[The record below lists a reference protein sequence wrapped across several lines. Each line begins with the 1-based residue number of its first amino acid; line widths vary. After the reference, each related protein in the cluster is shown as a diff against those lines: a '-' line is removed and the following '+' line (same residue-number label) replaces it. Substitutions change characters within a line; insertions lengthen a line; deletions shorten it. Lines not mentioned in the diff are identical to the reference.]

1 MHRRLNMAQVID
13 EVLINDL
20 ETDSIDSI
28 DNSETL
34 DTTPAKPADEVVDN
48 LPEKYRNKSL
58 KDIIAMHQESEKL
71 IGKQGNEVGEL
82 RRTVDDFIKTQTSR
96 NLQTDIE
103 TELSDDDFYSD
114 PIQAT
119 KRAIDEHPAIKDAKQ
134 QSIAMKQAAVQNQIA
149 TKFPNF
155 REIATSEDFGKWVN
169 GSKVRVELYNRAQND
184 YDFDSADELLST
196 WIERQEYTKKV
207 TDTSKL
213 DREQQLKSADMGTS
227 GATES
232 TSKKKYRRSDIIKLM
247 QTDPD
252 RYDSMANEIMIAYR
266 ENRVI

>member
-20 ETDSIDSI
+20 ETDSLNDI
-28 DNSETL
+28 DNSEPL
-34 DTTPAKPADEVVDN
+34 DTSTSKQEEEVAED

-96 NLQTDIE
+96 NLKTDE
-103 TELSDDDFYSD
+103 EPELSDDDFYSD

-134 QSIAMKQAAVQNQIA
+134 QAMAMKQAAVQNQIA
-149 TKFPNF
+149 SKYPNF
-155 REIATSEDFGKWVN
+155 REIATSDEFGEWVKA
-169 GSKVRVELYNRAQND
+169 SKVRLELYSRAQD
-184 YDFDSADELLST
+184 QYDFDSADELLST

-213 DREQQLKSADMGTS
+213 DREQQLKSADMGSS

-232 TSKKKYRRSDIIKLM
+232 SSKKKYRRSDIIKLM

>member
-1 MHRRLNMAQVID
+1 MAQVID

-34 DTTPAKPADEVVDN
+34 DTSSKEEVVDD

-96 NLQTDIE
+96 NLQTDVE
-103 TELSDDDFYSD
+103 TDLSDDDFYSD

-134 QSIAMKQAAVQNQIA
+134 QAMAMKQAAVQNQIA
-149 TKFPNF
+149 SKYPNF
-155 REIATSEDFGKWVN
+155 REIATSDEFGNWVKA
-169 GSKVRVELYNRAQND
+169 SKVRLELYSRAQD
-184 YDFDSADELLST
+184 EYDFDSADELLST

-252 RYDSMANEIMIAYR
+252 RYDSMAPEIMQAYR

>member
-1 MHRRLNMAQVID
+1 MAQVID

-34 DTTPAKPADEVVDN
+34 DTSASKEEVVDD

-96 NLQTDIE
+96 NLQTDVE

-119 KRAIDEHPAIKDAKQ
+119 KRAIDEHPAIQDAKQ
-134 QSIAMKQAAVQNQIA
+134 QSIAMKQAAVQNKIA
-149 TKFPNF
+149 TKYPNF

-184 YDFDSADELLST
+184 FDFDSADELLST

>member
-20 ETDSIDSI
+20 ETDSLNDI
-28 DNSETL
+28 DNSEPL
-34 DTTPAKPADEVVDN
+34 DTSTPEREEVVED

-96 NLQTDIE
+96 NLKTDE
-103 TELSDDDFYSD
+103 EPELSDDDFYSD

-134 QSIAMKQAAVQNQIA
+134 QAIAMKQAAVQNQIA
-149 TKFPNF
+149 SKYPNF
-155 REIATSEDFGKWVN
+155 REIATSDEFGEWVKA
-169 GSKVRVELYNRAQND
+169 SKVRLELYSRAQD
-184 YDFDSADELLST
+184 QYDFDSADELLST

-252 RYDSMANEIMIAYR
+252 RYDSMAQEIMIAYR

>member
-20 ETDSIDSI
+20 ETDSLDDN
-28 DNSETL
+28 DNSEPL
-34 DTTPAKPADEVVDN
+34 DTSANKPDEAVED

-96 NLQTDIE
+96 NLKTDVE
-103 TELSDDDFYSD
+103 PELSDDDFYSD

-134 QSIAMKQAAVQNQIA
+134 QAMAMKQAAVQNQIA
-149 TKFPNF
+149 SKYPNF
-155 REIATSEDFGKWVN
+155 REIATSEEFGNWV
-169 GSKVRVELYNRAQND
+169 GASKVRLELYNRAQD
-184 YDFDSADELLST
+184 QFDFDSADELLST

>member
-20 ETDSIDSI
+20 ETDSLDDN
-28 DNSETL
+28 DNSEPL
-34 DTTPAKPADEVVDN
+34 DTSANKPDEAVED

-96 NLQTDIE
+96 NLKTDVE
-103 TELSDDDFYSD
+103 PELSDDDFYSD

-134 QSIAMKQAAVQNQIA
+134 QAMAMKQAAVQNQIA
-149 TKFPNF
+149 SKYPNF
-155 REIATSEDFGKWVN
+155 REIATSDEFGNWVKA
-169 GSKVRVELYNRAQND
+169 SKVRLELYSRAQD
-184 YDFDSADELLST
+184 EYDFDSADELLST

-252 RYDSMANEIMIAYR
+252 RYDSMAPEIMQAYR

>member
-1 MHRRLNMAQVID
+1 MAQVID

-20 ETDSIDSI
+20 ETDSLDDI
-28 DNSETL
+28 DNSEPL
-34 DTTPAKPADEVVDN
+34 DTSSKEEVVED

-96 NLQTDIE
+96 NLKTDVE
-103 TELSDDDFYSD
+103 PELSDDDFYSD

-119 KRAIDEHPAIKDAKQ
+119 KRAIDEHPAIRDAKQ
-134 QSIAMKQAAVQNQIA
+134 QAIAMKQATVQNQIA
-149 TKFPNF
+149 SKYPNF
-155 REIATSEDFGKWVN
+155 REIATSEEFGNWVN
-169 GSKVRVELYNRAQND
+169 ASKVRLELYNRAQD
-184 YDFDSADELLST
+184 QFDFDSADELLST

-252 RYDSMANEIMIAYR
+252 RYDSMAQEIMIAYR

>member
-1 MHRRLNMAQVID
+1 MAQVID

-20 ETDSIDSI
+20 ETDSLDDI
-28 DNSETL
+28 DNSEPL
-34 DTTPAKPADEVVDN
+34 DTSSKEEAVDN

-96 NLQTDIE
+96 NLKTDE
-103 TELSDDDFYSD
+103 EPELSDDDFYSD

-119 KRAIDEHPAIKDAKQ
+119 KRAIDEHPAIRDAKQ
-134 QSIAMKQAAVQNQIA
+134 QAIAMKQATVQNQIA
-149 TKFPNF
+149 SKYPNF
-155 REIATSEDFGKWVN
+155 REIATSEEFGNWVN
-169 GSKVRVELYNRAQND
+169 ASKVRLELYNRAQD
-184 YDFDSADELLST
+184 QFDFDSADELLST

>member
-1 MHRRLNMAQVID
+1 MAQVID

-20 ETDSIDSI
+20 ETDSLDDI
-28 DNSETL
+28 DNSEPL
-34 DTTPAKPADEVVDN
+34 DTSSKEEAVED

-96 NLQTDIE
+96 NLQTDE
-103 TELSDDDFYSD
+103 EPDLSDDDFYSD
-114 PIQAT
+114 PVNAT
-119 KRAIDEHPAIKDAKQ
+119 KRAIDKHPAIQDAKQ
-134 QSIAMKQAAVQNQIA
+134 QALVMKQATVQNQIA
-149 TKFPNF
+149 SKYPNF
-155 REIATSEDFGKWVN
+155 REIASSEDFGKWVN

-184 YDFDSADELLST
+184 FDFDSADELLST

>member
-1 MHRRLNMAQVID
+1 MAQVID

-20 ETDSIDSI
+20 ETDSLDDN
-28 DNSETL
+28 DNSEPL
-34 DTTPAKPADEVVDN
+34 DTSANKPDEAVED

-96 NLQTDIE
+96 NLKTDVE
-103 TELSDDDFYSD
+103 PELSDDDFYSD

-134 QSIAMKQAAVQNQIA
+134 QAMAMKQAAVQNQIA
-149 TKFPNF
+149 SKYPNF
-155 REIATSEDFGKWVN
+155 REIATSDEFGNWVKA
-169 GSKVRVELYNRAQND
+169 SKVRLELYSRAQD
-184 YDFDSADELLST
+184 EYDFDSADELLST

-252 RYDSMANEIMIAYR
+252 RYDSMAPEIMQAYR

>member
-20 ETDSIDSI
+20 ETDSLDDN
-28 DNSETL
+28 DNSEPL
-34 DTTPAKPADEVVDN
+34 DTSDNKSDEVVED

-96 NLQTDIE
+96 NLKTDVE
-103 TELSDDDFYSD
+103 PELSDDDFYSD

-119 KRAIDEHPAIKDAKQ
+119 KRAIDEHPAIRDAKQ
-134 QSIAMKQAAVQNQIA
+134 QAMAMKQAAVQNQIA
-149 TKFPNF
+149 SKYPNF
-155 REIATSEDFGKWVN
+155 REIASSDEFGEWVKA
-169 GSKVRVELYNRAQND
+169 SKVRLELYSRAQD
-184 YDFDSADELLST
+184 QYDFDSADELLST

-213 DREQQLKSADMGTS
+213 DREQQLKTADMGTS

-232 TSKKKYRRSDIIKLM
+232 TSKKKYRRRDIIKLM

-252 RYDSMANEIMIAYR
+252 RYDSMAPEFMQAYR

>member
-1 MHRRLNMAQVID
+1 MAQVID

-34 DTTPAKPADEVVDN
+34 DTSTSKEEVVDD

-82 RRTVDDFIKTQTSR
+82 RRTVDDFIKTQTSI
-96 NLQTDIE
+96 NLKTDVA
-103 TELSDDDFYSD
+103 TDLSDDDFYSD

-149 TKFPNF
+149 TKYPNF
-155 REIATSEDFGKWVN
+155 REIATSQEFGNWVN
-169 GSKVRVELYNRAQND
+169 GSKVRIELYNRAQND

>member
-20 ETDSIDSI
+20 ETDSLNDI
-28 DNSETL
+28 DNSEPL
-34 DTTPAKPADEVVDN
+34 DTSTPEREEVVED

-96 NLQTDIE
+96 NLKTDE
-103 TELSDDDFYSD
+103 EPELSDDDFYSD

-134 QSIAMKQAAVQNQIA
+134 QAIAMKQAAVQNQIA
-149 TKFPNF
+149 SKYPNF
-155 REIATSEDFGKWVN
+155 REIATSDEFGEWVKA
-169 GSKVRVELYNRAQND
+169 SKVRLELYSRAQD
-184 YDFDSADELLST
+184 QYDFDSADELLST

-213 DREQQLKSADMGTS
+213 DREQQLKSADMGSS

-232 TSKKKYRRSDIIKLM
+232 SSKKKYRRSDIIKLM

>member
-20 ETDSIDSI
+20 ETDSLDDN
-28 DNSETL
+28 DNSEPL
-34 DTTPAKPADEVVDN
+34 DTSSKEEAVDD

-96 NLQTDIE
+96 NLKTDE
-103 TELSDDDFYSD
+103 EPELSDDDFYSD

-134 QSIAMKQAAVQNQIA
+134 QAMAMKQAAVQNQIA
-149 TKFPNF
+149 SKYPNF
-155 REIATSEDFGKWVN
+155 REIATSDEFGDWVKA
-169 GSKVRVELYNRAQND
+169 SKVRLELYSRAQD
-184 YDFDSADELLST
+184 QYDFDSADELLST

-213 DREQQLKSADMGTS
+213 DREQQFKSADMGTS

-252 RYDSMANEIMIAYR
+252 RYDSMAPEIMQAYR

>member
-34 DTTPAKPADEVVDN
+34 DTSPAKPAEEVVDD

-96 NLQTDIE
+96 NLKTDVE
-103 TELSDDDFYSD
+103 PDLSEDDFYTD

-119 KRAIDEHPAIKDAKQ
+119 KRAIEEHPAIQDAKQ
-134 QSIAMKQAAVQNQIA
+134 QALAMRQAAVASQIA
-149 TKFPNF
+149 SKYPNYQ
-155 REIATSEDFGKWVN
+155 EIGASEEFANWVK
-169 GSKVRVELYNRAQND
+169 GSKVRLELYNKAQNG

-196 WIERQEYTKKV
+196 WIERQQYTKKI
-207 TDTSKL
+207 TETSKL
-213 DREQQLKSADMGTS
+213 DRDQQLKSADIGTS

-252 RYDSMANEIMIAYR
+252 RYDSMAPEIMQAYR

>member
-1 MHRRLNMAQVID
+1 MAQVID

-34 DTTPAKPADEVVDN
+34 DTSTSKEEVVDD

-96 NLQTDIE
+96 NLQTDVE
-103 TELSDDDFYSD
+103 TDLSDDDFYSD

-134 QSIAMKQAAVQNQIA
+134 QSIAMKQAAVQNKIA
-149 TKFPNF
+149 TKYPNF
-155 REIATSEDFGKWVN
+155 REIATSQEFGNWVN
-169 GSKVRVELYNRAQND
+169 GSKVRIELYNRAQND

-227 GATES
+227 GATEA

>member
-20 ETDSIDSI
+20 ETDSLDDN
-28 DNSETL
+28 DNSEPL
-34 DTTPAKPADEVVDN
+34 DTSSKEEAVDD

-96 NLQTDIE
+96 NLKTDE
-103 TELSDDDFYSD
+103 EPELSDDDFYSD

-134 QSIAMKQAAVQNQIA
+134 QAMAMKQAAVQNQIA
-149 TKFPNF
+149 SKYPNF
-155 REIATSEDFGKWVN
+155 REIATSEEFGNWVN
-169 GSKVRVELYNRAQND
+169 ASKVRLELYNRAQD
-184 YDFDSADELLST
+184 QFDFDSADELLST

-252 RYDSMANEIMIAYR
+252 RYDSMAPEIMQAYR

>member
-1 MHRRLNMAQVID
+1 MAKVID
-13 EVLINDL
+13 EVLVNDLVEADSIND
-20 ETDSIDSI
+20 I
-28 DNSETL
+28 DNSDTL
-34 DTTPAKPADEVVDN
+34 EDIVPKTEEDVQAVDD

-82 RRTVDDFIKTQTSR
+82 RRTVDDFIKTQTSN
-96 NLQTDIE
+96 NLKTREEAPD
-103 TELSDDDFYSD
+103 LSEDDFYSD
-114 PIQAT
+114 PIKAT
-119 KRAIDEHPAIKDAKQ
+119 KRAIDEHPAIADAKNQ
-134 QSIAMKQAAVQNQIA
+134 ARLMKQAAVQNQIA

-155 REIATSEDFGKWVN
+155 REIAESEDFGKWVS
-169 GSKVRVELYNRAQND
+169 GSKVRLELYNRAQND

-213 DREQQLKSADMGTS
+213 DREKQLKSADMGTS
-227 GATES
+227 GATETS
-232 TSKKKYRRSDIIKLM
+232 SKKKYRRSDIIKLM

-252 RYDSMANEIMIAYR
+252 RYDSMSNEIMQAYR

>member
-20 ETDSIDSI
+20 ETDSLDDI
-28 DNSETL
+28 DNSEPL
-34 DTTPAKPADEVVDN
+34 DTSSKEEAVDN

-96 NLQTDIE
+96 NLKTDE
-103 TELSDDDFYSD
+103 EPELSDNDFYSD

-119 KRAIDEHPAIKDAKQ
+119 KRAIEEHPAIRDAKQ
-134 QSIAMKQAAVQNQIA
+134 QAIAMKQATVQNQIA
-149 TKFPNF
+149 SKYPNF
-155 REIATSEDFGKWVN
+155 REIATSEEFGNWVN
-169 GSKVRVELYNRAQND
+169 ASKVRLELYNRAQD
-184 YDFDSADELLST
+184 QFDFDSADELLST

>member
-20 ETDSIDSI
+20 ETDSLDDI
-28 DNSETL
+28 DNSEPL
-34 DTTPAKPADEVVDN
+34 DTSSKEEAVED

-96 NLQTDIE
+96 NLQTDE
-103 TELSDDDFYSD
+103 EPDLSDDDFYSD
-114 PIQAT
+114 PVNAT
-119 KRAIDEHPAIKDAKQ
+119 KRAIDKHPAIQDAKQ
-134 QSIAMKQAAVQNQIA
+134 QALVMKQATVQNQIA
-149 TKFPNF
+149 SKYPNF
-155 REIATSEDFGKWVN
+155 REIASSEDFGKWVN

-184 YDFDSADELLST
+184 FDFDSADELLST

>member
-1 MHRRLNMAQVID
+1 MAQVID

-34 DTTPAKPADEVVDN
+34 DTSTSKEEVVDD

-96 NLQTDIE
+96 NLQTDVE
-103 TELSDDDFYSD
+103 PELNDDDFYSD

-134 QSIAMKQAAVQNQIA
+134 QSIAMKQAAVQNKIA
-149 TKFPNF
+149 TKYPNF
-155 REIATSEDFGKWVN
+155 REIATSQEFGNWVN
-169 GSKVRVELYNRAQND
+169 GSKVRIELYNRAQND

-227 GATES
+227 GATEA

>member
-34 DTTPAKPADEVVDN
+34 DTSASKEEVVDD

-96 NLQTDIE
+96 NLQTDVE
-103 TELSDDDFYSD
+103 TDLSDDDFYSD

-134 QSIAMKQAAVQNQIA
+134 QSIAMKQAAVQNKIA
-149 TKFPNF
+149 TKYPNF
-155 REIATSEDFGKWVN
+155 REIATSQEFGNWVN
-169 GSKVRVELYNRAQND
+169 GSKVRIELYNRAQND

-227 GATES
+227 GATEA

>member
-1 MHRRLNMAQVID
+1 
-13 EVLINDL
+13 
-20 ETDSIDSI
+20 
-28 DNSETL
+28 
-34 DTTPAKPADEVVDN
+34 
-48 LPEKYRNKSL
+48 
-58 KDIIAMHQESEKL
+58 
-71 IGKQGNEVGEL
+71 
-82 RRTVDDFIKTQTSR
+82 
-96 NLQTDIE
+96 
-103 TELSDDDFYSD
+103 
-114 PIQAT
+114 
-119 KRAIDEHPAIKDAKQ
+119 
-134 QSIAMKQAAVQNQIA
+134 MKQATVQNQIA
-149 TKFPNF
+149 SKYPNF
-155 REIATSEDFGKWVN
+155 REIATSEEFGNWVN
-169 GSKVRVELYNRAQND
+169 ASKVRLELYNRAQD
-184 YDFDSADELLST
+184 QFDFDSADELLST

>member
-34 DTTPAKPADEVVDN
+34 DTSASKEEVVDD

-96 NLQTDIE
+96 NLQTDVE
-103 TELSDDDFYSD
+103 PELNDDDFYSD

-134 QSIAMKQAAVQNQIA
+134 QSIAMKQAAVQNKIA
-149 TKFPNF
+149 TKYPNF
-155 REIATSEDFGKWVN
+155 REIATSQEFGNWVN
-169 GSKVRVELYNRAQND
+169 GSKVRIELYNRAQND

-227 GATES
+227 GATEA

>member
-1 MHRRLNMAQVID
+1 
-13 EVLINDL
+13 
-20 ETDSIDSI
+20 
-28 DNSETL
+28 
-34 DTTPAKPADEVVDN
+34 
-48 LPEKYRNKSL
+48 
-58 KDIIAMHQESEKL
+58 
-71 IGKQGNEVGEL
+71 
-82 RRTVDDFIKTQTSR
+82 
-96 NLQTDIE
+96 
-103 TELSDDDFYSD
+103 
-114 PIQAT
+114 
-119 KRAIDEHPAIKDAKQ
+119 
-134 QSIAMKQAAVQNQIA
+134 MKQAAVQNKIA
-149 TKFPNF
+149 TKYPNF
-155 REIATSEDFGKWVN
+155 REIATSQEFGNWVN
-169 GSKVRVELYNRAQND
+169 GSKVRIELYNRAQND

-227 GATES
+227 GATEA

>member
-34 DTTPAKPADEVVDN
+34 DTSASKEEVVDD

-96 NLQTDIE
+96 NLQTDVE
-103 TELSDDDFYSD
+103 PELNDDDFYSD

-134 QSIAMKQAAVQNQIA
+134 QSIAMKQAAVQNKIA
-149 TKFPNF
+149 TKYPNF
-155 REIATSEDFGKWVN
+155 REIATSQEFGNWVN
-169 GSKVRVELYNRAQND
+169 GSKVRIELYNRAQND

>member
-20 ETDSIDSI
+20 ETDSLDDN
-28 DNSETL
+28 DNSEPL
-34 DTTPAKPADEVVDN
+34 DTSANKPDEAVED

-96 NLQTDIE
+96 NLKTDVE
-103 TELSDDDFYSD
+103 PELSDDDFYSD

-134 QSIAMKQAAVQNQIA
+134 QAMAMKQAAVQNQIA
-149 TKFPNF
+149 SKYPNF
-155 REIATSEDFGKWVN
+155 REIATSEEFGNWV
-169 GSKVRVELYNRAQND
+169 GASKVRLELYNRAQD
-184 YDFDSADELLST
+184 QFDFDSADELLST

-252 RYDSMANEIMIAYR
+252 RYDSMAPEIMQAYR

>member
-34 DTTPAKPADEVVDN
+34 DTSSKEEVVED

-96 NLQTDIE
+96 NLQTDVE
-103 TELSDDDFYSD
+103 PELSDNDFYSD

-119 KRAIDEHPAIKDAKQ
+119 KRAIDEHPAIRDAKQ
-134 QSIAMKQAAVQNQIA
+134 QAIVMKQATVQNQIA
-149 TKFPNF
+149 SKYPNF
-155 REIATSEDFGKWVN
+155 REIATSEEFGNWVN
-169 GSKVRVELYNRAQND
+169 ASKVRLELYNRAQD
-184 YDFDSADELLST
+184 QFDFDSADELLST

>member
-20 ETDSIDSI
+20 ETDSLDDN
-28 DNSETL
+28 DNSEPL
-34 DTTPAKPADEVVDN
+34 DTSSKEEAVED

-96 NLQTDIE
+96 NLQTDE
-103 TELSDDDFYSD
+103 EPDLSDDDFYSD
-114 PIQAT
+114 PVNAT
-119 KRAIDEHPAIKDAKQ
+119 KRAIDKHPAIQDAKQ
-134 QSIAMKQAAVQNQIA
+134 QAMVMKQATVQNQIA
-149 TKFPNF
+149 SKYPNF
-155 REIATSEDFGKWVN
+155 REIASSEDFGKWVN

-184 YDFDSADELLST
+184 FDFDSADELLST

-252 RYDSMANEIMIAYR
+252 RYDSMAPEIMQAYR

>member
-1 MHRRLNMAQVID
+1 MAKVIEDVLN
-13 EVLINDL
+13 NDL
-20 ETDSIDSI
+20 KTDSLDDI
-28 DNSETL
+28 DNSDAL
-34 DTTPAKPADEVVDN
+34 DSTPAKSTDDTVDD

-96 NLQTDIE
+96 NLKTDVE
-103 TELSDDDFYSD
+103 PELSDEDFYSD
-114 PIQAT
+114 PITAT
-119 KRAIDEHPAIKDAKQ
+119 KRAIDEHPAIKDAKDQ
-134 QSIAMKQAAVQNQIA
+134 ARAMRQATVQSKLAA
-149 TKFPNF
+149 KYPNYQ
-155 REIATSEDFGKWVN
+155 EIATSDEFGTWVQ
-169 GSKVRVELYNRAQND
+169 GSKVRLELYNRASSD
-184 YDFDSADELLST
+184 FDFDSADELLST

-213 DREQQLKSADMGTS
+213 DREQQLKSADVGS
-227 GATES
+227 PGATKS

-252 RYDSMANEIMIAYR
+252 RYDSMAEEIMLAYR

>member
-1 MHRRLNMAQVID
+1 MAQVID

-34 DTTPAKPADEVVDN
+34 DTSASKEEVVDD

-96 NLQTDIE
+96 NLQTDE
-103 TELSDDDFYSD
+103 EPDLSDDDFYSD
-114 PIQAT
+114 PVNAT
-119 KRAIDEHPAIKDAKQ
+119 KRAIDKHPAIKDAKQ
-134 QSIAMKQAAVQNQIA
+134 QALVMKQATVQNQIA
-149 TKFPNF
+149 SKYPNF

-184 YDFDSADELLST
+184 FDFDSADELLST

>member
-1 MHRRLNMAQVID
+1 MAQVID

-20 ETDSIDSI
+20 ETDSLDDN
-28 DNSETL
+28 DNSEPL
-34 DTTPAKPADEVVDN
+34 DTSANKPDEAVED

-96 NLQTDIE
+96 NLQTDE
-103 TELSDDDFYSD
+103 EPDLSDDDFYSD
-114 PIQAT
+114 PVNAT
-119 KRAIDEHPAIKDAKQ
+119 KRAIDKHPAIQDAKQ
-134 QSIAMKQAAVQNQIA
+134 QALVMKQATVQNQIA
-149 TKFPNF
+149 SKYPNF
-155 REIATSEDFGKWVN
+155 REIATSEEFGKWVN

-184 YDFDSADELLST
+184 FDFDSADELLST

-252 RYDSMANEIMIAYR
+252 RYDSMAPEIMQAYR

>member
-20 ETDSIDSI
+20 ETDSLDDN
-28 DNSETL
+28 DNSEPL
-34 DTTPAKPADEVVDN
+34 DTSDNKSDEVVED

-96 NLQTDIE
+96 NLKTDVE
-103 TELSDDDFYSD
+103 PELSDDDFYSD

-119 KRAIDEHPAIKDAKQ
+119 KRAIDEHPAIRDAKQ
-134 QSIAMKQAAVQNQIA
+134 QAMAMKQAAVQNQIA
-149 TKFPNF
+149 SKYPNF
-155 REIATSEDFGKWVN
+155 REIASSDEFGEWVKA
-169 GSKVRVELYNRAQND
+169 SKVRLELYSRAQD
-184 YDFDSADELLST
+184 QYDFDSADELLST

-213 DREQQLKSADMGTS
+213 DREQQLKTADMGTS

-232 TSKKKYRRSDIIKLM
+232 TSKKKYRRRDIIKLM

-252 RYDSMANEIMIAYR
+252 RYDSMAPEIMQAYR

>member
-34 DTTPAKPADEVVDN
+34 DTSASKEEVVDD

-96 NLQTDIE
+96 NLQTDVE

-119 KRAIDEHPAIKDAKQ
+119 KRAIDEHPAIQDAKQ
-134 QSIAMKQAAVQNQIA
+134 QSIAMKQAAVQNKIA
-149 TKFPNF
+149 TKYPNF

-184 YDFDSADELLST
+184 FDFDSADELLST

>member
-20 ETDSIDSI
+20 ETDSLDDI
-28 DNSETL
+28 DNSEPL
-34 DTTPAKPADEVVDN
+34 DTSSKEEAVDN

-96 NLQTDIE
+96 NLKTDE
-103 TELSDDDFYSD
+103 EPELSDDDFYSD

-119 KRAIDEHPAIKDAKQ
+119 KRAIDEHPAIRDAKQ
-134 QSIAMKQAAVQNQIA
+134 QAIAMKQATVQNQIA
-149 TKFPNF
+149 SKYPNF
-155 REIATSEDFGKWVN
+155 REIATSEEFGNWVN
-169 GSKVRVELYNRAQND
+169 ASKVRLELYNRAQD
-184 YDFDSADELLST
+184 QFDFDSADELLST

>member
-34 DTTPAKPADEVVDN
+34 DTSTSKEEVVDD

-96 NLQTDIE
+96 NLQTDVE
-103 TELSDDDFYSD
+103 TDLSDDDFYSD

-134 QSIAMKQAAVQNQIA
+134 QSIAMKQAAVQNKIA
-149 TKFPNF
+149 TKYPNF
-155 REIATSEDFGKWVN
+155 REIATSQEFGNWVN
-169 GSKVRVELYNRAQND
+169 GSKVRIELYNRAQND

-227 GATES
+227 GATEA

>member
-1 MHRRLNMAQVID
+1 MAQVID

-34 DTTPAKPADEVVDN
+34 DTSASKEEVVDD

-96 NLQTDIE
+96 NLQTDVE
-103 TELSDDDFYSD
+103 TDLSDDDFYSD

-134 QSIAMKQAAVQNQIA
+134 QSIAMKQAAVQNKIA
-149 TKFPNF
+149 TKYPNF
-155 REIATSEDFGKWVN
+155 REIATSQEFGNWVN
-169 GSKVRVELYNRAQND
+169 GSKVRIELYNRAQND

-227 GATES
+227 GATEA

>member
-34 DTTPAKPADEVVDN
+34 DTSTSKEEVVDD

-96 NLQTDIE
+96 NLQTDVE
-103 TELSDDDFYSD
+103 TDLSDDDFYSD

-134 QSIAMKQAAVQNQIA
+134 QSIAMKQAAVQNKIA
-149 TKFPNF
+149 TKYPNF
-155 REIATSEDFGKWVN
+155 REIATSQEFGNWVN
-169 GSKVRVELYNRAQND
+169 GSKVRIELYNRAQND

-227 GATES
+227 GATEA

-252 RYDSMANEIMIAYR
+252 RYDSMAPEIMQAYR